1 MVMPWII
8 DLGSRSQILR
18 DVNLIVGE
26 GLCSNIYVIGGEQ
39 VVIVDTGVGNHVN
52 PIWPQLKQLGVESSS
67 IASLILTHAHH
78 DHAMGAFIIL
88 DRAEPTVYVHR
99 LDSKLISSDLG
110 PKLVRLE
117 EGDIVPTDLWPLEV
131 IWTPGHTE
139 GSICLYARQ
148 PGILFSGDT
157 IFPDG
162 YFGRYDGETGS
173 YNALIKSLQ
182 RLSEMDVEVMLPGHG
197 MPVIED
203 AQKHVLMSFRNASL
217 FA

>member
-1 MVMPWII
+1 MPWIM

-18 DVNLIVGE
+18 DVNIIVGE
-26 GLCSNIYVIGGEQ
+26 GLCSNIYVVGGDQ
-39 VVIVDTGVGNHVN
+39 VVIVDAGVGNHAN
-52 PIWPQLKQLGVESSS
+52 PIWPQLRQLGLEPSS
-67 IASLILTHAHH
+67 ISGLVLTHAHH
-78 DHAMGAFIIL
+78 DHAMGAFTIL
-88 DRAEPTVYVHR
+88 ERAEPTVYVHR
-99 LDSKLISSDLG
+99 LDLKLIASDLG
-110 PKLVRLE
+110 PNLVRLE

-173 YNALIKSLQ
+173 YNALKKSLK
-182 RLSEMDVEVMLPGHG
+182 RLSEMKVQVMLPGHG
-197 MPVIED
+197 LPVLKD
-203 AQKHVLMSFRNASL
+203 AKKHIIMSYRNAML